1 MKGKSR
7 VVVLEN
13 GMDNDSAAPNEEW
26 GSIDGSDTSSSMVT
40 FKKSKL
46 SRRLRFKNGRFKLP
60 FRLSCPSSH
69 HDEREGY
76 RYVDCFFTT
85 RSSVLNGF

>member
-1 MKGKSR
+1 
-7 VVVLEN
+7 
-13 GMDNDSAAPNEEW
+13 MDDGSAALNEW

-40 FKKSKL
+40 FEKS
-46 SRRLRFKNGRFKLP
+46 SRRLRFKNGRLKFP

-76 RYVDCFFTT
+76 RYVDRFLHIS
-85 RSSVLNGF
+85 SSVLIDI